1 MAQDRYRGNASSMLI
16 AYLLWFFLGW
26 LGAHRLYL
34 SRFLSGLF
42 MLALWGIGTAFA
54 WILIGYFLL
63 IPWAIW
69 WFIDIF
75 LIPGMVRSENEAVLE
90 RLNR

>member
-1 MAQDRYRGNASSMLI
+1 
-16 AYLLWFFLGW
+16 
-26 LGAHRLYL
+26 
-34 SRFLSGLF
+34 